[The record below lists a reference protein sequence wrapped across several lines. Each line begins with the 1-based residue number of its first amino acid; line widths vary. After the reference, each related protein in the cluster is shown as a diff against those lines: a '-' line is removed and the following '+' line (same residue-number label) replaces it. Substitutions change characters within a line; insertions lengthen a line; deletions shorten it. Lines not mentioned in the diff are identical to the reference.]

1 MPDILD
7 ELTSF
12 HESQFQQSIELQA
25 PLFRGAR
32 IHKGF
37 IFKTPEL
44 DESAST
50 LEQGEFDDRV
60 TKTIFEELAANLR
73 EEQNVVLIQK
83 RSSRRHG
90 RLIRK
95 DFRCQQTS
103 EYVTYPICF
112 ERSTR
117 RYI

>member
-12 HESQFQQSIELQA
+12 HESQFQDSTELQA
-25 PLFRGAR
+25 PLFKGAR

-37 IFKTPEL
+37 VFQTPEL
-44 DESAST
+44 DALACT
-50 LEQGEFDDRV
+50 LEQGEFDDKV
-60 TKTIFEELAANLR
+60 TKTIFDELAANLR

-83 RSSRRHG
+83 RSHRRNG
-90 RLIRK
+90 RLVRK

-103 EYVTYPICF
+103 EYVMFPICANLQ
-112 ERSTR
+112 EVT
-117 RYI
+117 